1 MSNSSQYRLDQNKV
15 VQNQLLQNQLL
26 QKKKRQNVCIL
37 GASGSIGT
45 SALDVIKKNNELYRV
60 SVLTANTNVDKLFE
74 QCVNFLPDYAVM
86 ACKDSAKK
94 LQSQLSAKGISIQVL
109 SGRQAIIDAPS
120 LANTEIVIASIV
132 GAKGLEP
139 TLTAVK
145 LGLKVLLANKEA
157 LVMSGKLF
165 MQAVKEYGA
174 TLLPVDSEH
183 NAIFQSLPTP
193 GTKAEISLNGVAKIL
208 LTGSGGPFLNTPIE
222 QLKDKTP
229 DQACAHPNWD
239 MGRKISVDSATMM
252 NKGLELIEACYMFD
266 VTIDD
271 IEIVIHPQSIV
282 HSMVSYCDGSV
293 ISQMSNPD
301 MKTPIAHCLA
311 WPNRIPANV
320 KPLDFFNMGNLEFS
334 PPDFKRYPCLFLAK
348 RALETGKNVPCIL
361 NAANEVA
368 VESFL
373 NHKIAFTD
381 IAIVIEKV
389 LDQSGISDIETIDA
403 VIESDKKA
411 RELTEVVIKN
421 LLGEH

>member
-1 MSNSSQYRLDQNKV
+1 MSNSSKNKVKQNKL
-15 VQNQLLQNQLL
+15 VQNQFL
-26 QKKKRQNVCIL
+26 QKKRRQNICIL

-45 SALDVIKKNNELYRV
+45 SALEVINKNSELYKV

-86 ACKDSAKK
+86 SCGDSAKK
-94 LQSQLSAKGISIQVL
+94 LQSKFSKEGVSIKVL
-109 SGRQAIIDAPS
+109 AGRQAIIDAPS

-193 GTKAEISLNGVAKIL
+193 GAKAEINLNGVAKIL

-222 QLKDKTP
+222 QLKEKTP

-271 IEIVIHPQSIV
+271 IEIVIHPQSII

-293 ISQMSNPD
+293 ISQMGNPD

-311 WPNRIPANV
+311 WPDRIPANV
-320 KPLDFFNMGNLEFS
+320 KPLDFLNIKNLEFS
-334 PPDFKRYPCLFLAK
+334 PPDFQRYPCLSLAK
-348 RALETGKNVPCIL
+348 QALKIGQSAPCIL

-389 LDQSGISDIETIDA
+389 LEQSCVSDLETIEA
-403 VIESDKKA
+403 VIEIDKKA
-411 RELTEVVIKN
+411 RELTDVIIKR
-421 LLGEH
+421 LLGGN

>member
-1 MSNSSQYRLDQNKV
+1 MFNSSYNRAEQNT
-15 VQNQLLQNQLL
+15 
-26 QKKKRQNVCIL
+26 KRQNVCIL

-45 SALDVIKKNNELYRV
+45 SALDVIKKNNELYKV

-74 QCVNFLPDYAVM
+74 QCVNFHPDYAVM
-86 ACKDSAKK
+86 SCETSAKK
-94 LQSQLSAKGISIQVL
+94 LLSRLSEQSLSIKVL

-165 MQAVKEYGA
+165 MQAVKEFGA
-174 TLLPVDSEH
+174 TLLPIDSEH

-193 GTKAEISLNGVAKIL
+193 GTKAEINLDGVAKIL

-222 QLKDKTP
+222 QLKDKTA

-252 NKGLELIEACYMFD
+252 NKGLELIEACYLFD
-266 VTIDD
+266 VTVDD
-271 IEIVIHPQSIV
+271 IEIVIHPQSII
-282 HSMVSYCDGSV
+282 HSMVSYLDGSV
-293 ISQMSNPD
+293 ISQMGNPD

-320 KPLDFFNMGNLEFS
+320 KPLDFLNIANLEFS
-334 PPDFKRYPCLFLAK
+334 PPDFDRYPCLSLAK
-348 RALETGKNVPCIL
+348 KALRIGKSAPCIL

-368 VESFL
+368 VEFFL
-373 NHKIAFTD
+373 KHKIAFTD
-381 IAIVIEKV
+381 ITIVIEKV
-389 LDQSGISDIETIDA
+389 LEQSCFSDIESIEV
-403 VIESDKKA
+403 VIEIDKKA
-411 RELTEVVIKN
+411 RELTEIVIKH